1 MKPCNKKIK
10 KDFIISMRNFFLII
24 QLLSLC
30 CCIQKTPAIIDLD
43 APKFCG
49 FFYSPDDKIIFQF
62 DEPLKTLT
70 LVTPK
75 EEKLYFENNF
85 PIANIYMESK
95 IFESY
100 QNEYDTNC
108 KLQLTAVDTSNNSST
123 VTTAVPYLNKNP
135 CDLDFSLMRLQYT
148 KKLPQELNFRC
159 ISDGSLHGYTLHIF
173 HRSKFFTLELPS
185 ISLKKNETLN
195 FIFKLTENENP
206 IVQKLHSKNH
216 YAICWNKRLPKTA
229 GFMYLTSHTGEIV
242 DSFAYFD
249 GDKHTL
255 EEYKATAYHKKLFTE
270 INSREENLFDIQGN
284 TSKKC
289 ISIQNNKENLRS
301 VTIRNT
307 K

>member
-1 MKPCNKKIK
+1 MK
-10 KDFIISMRNFFLII
+10 NFFLII

-49 FFYSPDDKIIFQF
+49 FFYSQDNKIIFQF

-70 LVTPK
+70 LTTPK
-75 EEKLYFENNF
+75 EEKFYFENNF

-123 VTTAVPYLNKNP
+123 VTTASPYLNKHP

-159 ISDGSLHGYTLHIF
+159 IYDGSLHGYTLHIF

-185 ISLKKNETLN
+185 LSLKKNETLN

-206 IVQKLHSKNH
+206 VVQKLHNKNH
-216 YAICWNKRLPKTA
+216 YVICWNKRLPKTA
-229 GFMYLTSHTGEIV
+229 GFMYLTSHTGETV

-289 ISIQNNKENLRS
+289 ILIQNDNENLRF